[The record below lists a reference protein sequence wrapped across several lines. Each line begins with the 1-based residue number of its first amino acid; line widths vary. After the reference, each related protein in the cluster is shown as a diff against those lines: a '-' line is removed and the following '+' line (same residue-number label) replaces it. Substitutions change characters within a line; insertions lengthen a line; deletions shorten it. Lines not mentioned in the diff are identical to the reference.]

1 MFKRLF
7 WVATGFIAGVL
18 AVTKFRAYLKNRL
31 SAAACKILDD
41 DSPDTLTLR
50 NLILLFRDFNSNCK
64 NHEEELNARYA
75 KQVESGQVES
85 GSYKYDSANKHADK
99 LVYTTESKA
108 GKLNEESA
116 DKAVD

>member
-18 AVTKFRAYLKNRL
+18 AVTKFRAYLKNKL

-50 NLILLFRDFNSNCK
+50 TFILLFRDFNSNCK
-64 NHEEELNARYA
+64 NHEEELNSRYA
-75 KQVESGQVES
+75 KQVES

-108 GKLNEESA
+108 EKLNEESA

>member
-18 AVTKFRAYLKNRL
+18 AVTKFRAYLKNKL

-41 DSPDTLTLR
+41 DSPDTLNLR
-50 NLILLFRDFNSNCK
+50 TLILVFRDFNSNCK
-64 NHEEELNARYA
+64 NHEEELNSRYA

-108 GKLNEESA
+108 EKLNEESA

>member
-18 AVTKFRAYLKNRL
+18 AVTKFRAYLKNKL
-31 SAAACKILDD
+31 SVAACKILDD
-41 DSPDTLTLR
+41 DSPDTLNLR
-50 NLILLFRDFNSNCK
+50 TLILLFRDFNSNCK
-64 NHEEELNARYA
+64 NHEEELNACYA
-75 KQVESGQVES
+75 KQVES

-108 GKLNEESA
+108 EKLNEESA